1 MSTSERMREKSTAD
15 AARSEFKRAFN
26 EQPAWCARAP
36 GRVNLIGG
44 HVDYNEGLVL
54 PAAVTL
60 DTAVAYRIRRDR
72 RLRIHSA
79 EFEASVELDIDGL
92 TPGTV
97 SGWAAY
103 PAGVAWAMTEAGFV
117 IQGLDAA
124 VASSIPIGGGLSS
137 SAAIEVAFAAAL
149 RQSNDLEISDVELAQ
164 LCQKAEGQFV
174 GVRCGIMDQL
184 ASCCARTG
192 KALLVDCR
200 SLETRDITL
209 PASLRIVIL
218 CTGVDRELRASE
230 YNKRRQEC
238 EEAVRHLAAIDPE
251 IAALRDVEPKQL
263 SSWLRHLQPPLD
275 RRVRHVVGEI
285 ERVRQAATALEQG
298 ETDRFGE
305 LMFASH
311 RSLRDDYQVSSEELD
326 QLVALA
332 RRAPGVVGARLT
344 GAGFGGCTVNI
355 VSARLLDEFVASVSE
370 GYTKLCGRAPT
381 AFTSE
386 AAPGVSI
393 ERIGW

>member
-1 MSTSERMREKSTAD
+1 MGDESTMET
-15 AARSEFKRAFN
+15 ARSEFKRAFD

-36 GRVNLIGG
+36 GRVNLLGG

-60 DTAVAYRIRRDR
+60 DTAVAYRIRSDR

-79 EFEASVELDIDGL
+79 EFEETIELDIDGL
-92 TPGTV
+92 APGKV

-103 PAGVAWAMTEAGFV
+103 PGGVAWAMAEAGLA
-117 IQGLDAA
+117 IRGLDAA
-124 VASSIPIGGGLSS
+124 VASNIPIGGGLSS

-149 RQSNDLEISDVELAQ
+149 RQSNDIEITDVELARI
-164 LCQKAEGQFV
+164 CQKAESQFV

-184 ASCCARTG
+184 ASCCAQSG
-192 KALLVDCR
+192 KALLIDCR
-200 SLETRDITL
+200 SLEIRAIAL
-209 PASLRIVIL
+209 PANLRIAIL
-218 CTGVDRELRASE
+218 CSGVDRELRASA
-230 YNKRRQEC
+230 YNKRREEC
-238 EEAVRHLAAIDPE
+238 EEAVRRLAAIDAD
-251 IAALRDVEPKQL
+251 IHALRDVEPKEL
-263 SSWLRHLQPPLD
+263 NSWLRHLSPPLD

-285 ERVRQAATALEQG
+285 ERVSLAVTALEQG
-298 ETDRFGE
+298 ETERFGE

-326 QLVALA
+326 SLVALA

-355 VSARLLDEFVASVSE
+355 VSATLLDDFVTSVSE
-370 GYTKLCGRAPT
+370 GYTKLYGRAPA
-381 AFTSE
+381 AFTSD
-386 AAPGVSI
+386 AAPGIAI
-393 ERIGW
+393 ERVGW

>member
-1 MSTSERMREKSTAD
+1 MHDKSTVET
-15 AARSEFKRAFN
+15 ARTAFKQAFA
-26 EQPAWCARAP
+26 EQPTWCARAP

-60 DTAVAYRIRRDR
+60 DTTVAYKTRSDG
-72 RLRIHSA
+72 RLRIHAA
-79 EFEASVELDIDGL
+79 EFDETVDLDIDAL
-92 TPGTV
+92 APGSV
-97 SGWAAY
+97 PGWASY
-103 PAGVAWAMTEAGFV
+103 PGGVAWALVKTGYAIG
-117 IQGLDAA
+117 GLDAA
-124 VASSIPIGGGLSS
+124 VASTIPIGGGLSS
-137 SAAIEVAFAAAL
+137 SAAIEVAFAAAF
-149 RQSNDLEISDVELAQ
+149 RQGYELEISDVELAK
-164 LCQKAEGQFV
+164 LAQKAEVEFV

-184 ASCCARTG
+184 AVCCAQSG
-192 KALLVDCR
+192 KALLLDCR
-200 SLETRDITL
+200 SLETRSIAL
-209 PASLRIVIL
+209 PGSLRIVVL

-238 EEAVRHLAAIDPE
+238 EDAVSRLAAVDADIR
-251 IAALRDVEPKQL
+251 ALRDVAPDQL
-263 SSWLRHLQPPLD
+263 NSYLRYLEPPLD

-285 ERVRQAATALEQG
+285 ERVGLAAAALEHG
-298 ETDRFGE
+298 ETERFGE

-326 QLVALA
+326 SLVALA
-332 RRAPGVVGARLT
+332 TRAPGVVGGRLT

-355 VSARLLDEFVASVSE
+355 VSATLLDDFVASVSE
-370 GYTKLCGRAPT
+370 GYSKLYGRAPV

-393 ERIGW
+393 EPFGW